1 MDAKK
6 REIRTLD
13 CQLRVREAAPDAQ
26 GESRTIEG
34 TAIVFNAESEVLDD
48 WGYRFREV
56 ILPSAAT
63 MEFLNSQDIKMN
75 MLHER
80 ELTIAR
86 ANKGQGT
93 LKLSV
98 DERGVNFEFDAPR
111 CDIGDRCLEMVRR
124 GDYSGCS
131 FEFWPDEYDEEVTH
145 EDGEA
150 EGKITHRKFKAITAL
165 TIGMDPAYRQT
176 TVNARELTERACGD
190 GDDEQRA
197 CGTGDDDQR
206 GCGGGEKP
214 EERQDCEDTKSEGDK
229 PDEMTDEERAAAEQV
244 AKQAEAEKAAA
255 ELAEREQKEREAVA
269 IARARRH
276 IINLYGRPTDDY
288 DMDF

>member
-98 DERGVNFEFDAPR
+98 DERGVNFSFDAPK

-176 TVNARELTERACGD
+176 TVNARELTERGCDGGD
-190 GDDEQRA
+190 
-197 CGTGDDDQR
+197 
-206 GCGGGEKP
+206 KP
-214 EERQDCEDTKSEGDK
+214 EERQDGEDTKPEGEN
-229 PDEMTDEERAAAEQV
+229 PDEMTDEERAAAEQA

-255 ELAEREQKEREAVA
+255 ELAEQEQREREAVA
-269 IARARRH
+269 VARARRYLT
-276 IINLYGRPTDDY
+276 NLYGREIEDIIY
-288 DMDF
+288 